1 LTRRGAGRIFAA
13 SLDPSRPALES
24 LKGTRDFF
32 PPEMRVRRWLEAR
45 WREVAEGYGYEE
57 VDGPVLEPLELYTR
71 KSGDEIV
78 RQLYRLRD
86 AAGREIALR
95 PEMTPTLA
103 RMLASRAASLPRPQ
117 RWYCIPRLFRHER
130 PQRGR
135 LREFFQLNLDVVGVP
150 DESADAELVCATAD
164 ALRATGLQDA
174 EFRVRAS
181 DRRLVD
187 ALLES
192 EGVEPARRPGVL
204 AAVDRLDRAPDEA
217 RAALDRAGWDA
228 ADAERVLGL
237 FERPVADAVAA
248 ARDPAVARAAEPL
261 ARLGE
266 LVEAGGAGGVL
277 EPTLR
282 VVRGLAYYTGI
293 VFEAHASAGG
303 FRAICGGGRYD
314 ALLSDLGG
322 PALPA
327 AGFGMGDAVLEELL
341 RELGRLPQPPRRLDL
356 AVIPAAAGDLADA
369 LSLARR
375 CRAAGLTVET
385 GLREGAVGKQVG
397 RAAAAGARFAV
408 VTGADE
414 RRTGRLRVRDLA
426 TGDEREVAAPELPRA
441 VREAAGGTE
450 RRS

>member
-1 LTRRGAGRIFAA
+1 M
-13 SLDPSRPALES
+13 ES

-32 PPEMRVRRWLEAR
+32 PPEMRVRRWLESR

-86 AAGREIALR
+86 AGGREVALR

-117 RWYCIPRLFRHER
+117 RWYSVPRLFRYER

-135 LREFFQLNLDVVGVP
+135 LREFFQLNLDVFGVA

-164 ALRATGLQDA
+164 ALRAAGLEDA

-187 ALLES
+187 ALLEA
-192 EGVEPARRPGVL
+192 EGVESTRRPAVL
-204 AAVDRLDRAPDEA
+204 AAVDRLDRAPEDA
-217 RAALDRAGWDA
+217 RAALDRAGWRA
-228 ADAERVLGL
+228 ADAERVLAL
-237 FERPVADAVAA
+237 FGRPVHEAVAA

-261 ARLGE
+261 GRLAD
-266 LVEAGGAGGVL
+266 LVDAGGAGGVL

-293 VFEAHASAGG
+293 VFEAHPTAAG
-303 FRAICGGGRYD
+303 FRALCGGGRYD
-314 ALLSDLGG
+314 ALLEDLGG

-327 AGFGMGDAVLEELL
+327 AGFGMGDAVLHELL
-341 RELGRLPQPPRRLDL
+341 RELGRLREPARRLDL
-356 AVIPAAAGDLADA
+356 AVIPATAGDLSDA
-369 LSLARR
+369 VALARGA
-375 CRAAGLTVET
+375 RAAGLAVET
-385 GLREGAVGKQVG
+385 GLRGGGVGKQLA
-397 RAAAAGARFAV
+397 RAAANGARLAV
-408 VTGADE
+408 VTGEEE
-414 RRTGRLRVRDLA
+414 RRTGRLRLRDLA
-426 TGDEREVAAPELPRA
+426 SGAEREVPAADLAR
-441 VREAAGGTE
+441 AAGGILRGPETGG
-450 RRS
+450 